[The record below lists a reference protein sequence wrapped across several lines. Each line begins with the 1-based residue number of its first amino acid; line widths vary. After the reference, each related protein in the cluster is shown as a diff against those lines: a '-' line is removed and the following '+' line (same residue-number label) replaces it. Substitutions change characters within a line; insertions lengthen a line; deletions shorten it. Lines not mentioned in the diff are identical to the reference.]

1 MTILGGQNIYFL
13 EISMYYTN
21 FEFNRKIPIWSL
33 AGLVLTVLLFL
44 EQLQYFLDFS
54 KSEKK
59 R

>member
-1 MTILGGQNIYFL
+1 
-13 EISMYYTN
+13 MYYTN